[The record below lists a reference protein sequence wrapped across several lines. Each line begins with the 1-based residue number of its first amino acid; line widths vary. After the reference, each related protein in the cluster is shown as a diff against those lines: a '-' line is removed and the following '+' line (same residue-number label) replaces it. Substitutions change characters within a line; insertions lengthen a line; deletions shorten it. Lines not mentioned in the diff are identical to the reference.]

1 VPMLGQRLT
10 ADLGQSREIIHSL
23 ALHEGMFI

>member
-1 VPMLGQRLT
+1 MPIPAPVVGGPWVL
-10 ADLGQSREIIHSL
+10 REIIQSL